1 MKTYKIIALALV
13 AMTSLNSCSDFLT
26 TELTDAKKTSDSY
39 FKTPAEAN
47 TALTGCY
54 NGLNLIWNSGVSLP
68 VASEVLSDNCF
79 GATGA
84 SDGFGYQMLD
94 EFNKTI
100 SPADVSM
107 YSGNW
112 KNYYQ
117 AVYRCNVLL
126 SKLDQVAWDSSNVAL
141 KTQYKAEARFIR
153 AFCYFDMAR
162 LWEKVPLITVPTIEN
177 VPQTEPAETYAQI
190 MKDLRFAVD
199 SLPATAY
206 SSTTESGRVTKWAA
220 EALLARV
227 YLFYSGYY
235 GATTIGGETA
245 ATALKAVEDVIANS
259 KHGLVDDFAALWPAA
274 AASKGVGYIG
284 ENNKEVVFSIKYS
297 STGDY
302 NGNITGNT
310 WMVMTGIR
318 EESHF
323 PYQYGWG
330 ACTIDPKLWNT
341 FSGSDA
347 RKAASITSIVDEK
360 IAFTKGPK
368 NREYTGYYMKKYS
381 PLCDE
386 DGVSIATNFQ
396 IGQSQDYFAIRYSD
410 VLLMAAE
417 LGSANAQD
425 DLDQVRLRAGLTP
438 VPVSKASVLAERR
451 LEFVG
456 EGIRYWDL
464 LRQGLSTAASTI
476 VANTTFAIFTNGAT
490 APTPAQLQANIT
502 TTRGFQQIPND
513 QITLSSGVLKQN
525 AGW

>member
-1 MKTYKIIALALV
+1 
-13 AMTSLNSCSDFLT
+13 
-26 TELTDAKKTSDSY
+26 
-39 FKTPAEAN
+39 
-47 TALTGCY
+47 
-54 NGLNLIWNSGVSLP
+54 
-68 VASEVLSDNCF
+68 
-79 GATGA
+79 
-84 SDGFGYQMLD
+84 
-94 EFNKTI
+94 
-100 SPADVSM
+100 
-107 YSGNW
+107 
-112 KNYYQ
+112 
-117 AVYRCNVLL
+117 
-126 SKLDQVAWDSSNVAL
+126 
-141 KTQYKAEARFIR
+141 
-153 AFCYFDMAR
+153 
-162 LWEKVPLITVPTIEN
+162 
-177 VPQTEPAETYAQI
+177 
-190 MKDLRFAVD
+190 
-199 SLPATAY
+199 
-206 SSTTESGRVTKWAA
+206 
-220 EALLARV
+220 
-227 YLFYSGYY
+227 
-235 GATTIGGETA
+235 
-245 ATALKAVEDVIANS
+245 
-259 KHGLVDDFAALWPAA
+259 
-274 AASKGVGYIG
+274 
-284 ENNKEVVFSIKYS
+284 
-297 STGDY
+297 
-302 NGNITGNT
+302 
-310 WMVMTGIR
+310 MVMTGIR